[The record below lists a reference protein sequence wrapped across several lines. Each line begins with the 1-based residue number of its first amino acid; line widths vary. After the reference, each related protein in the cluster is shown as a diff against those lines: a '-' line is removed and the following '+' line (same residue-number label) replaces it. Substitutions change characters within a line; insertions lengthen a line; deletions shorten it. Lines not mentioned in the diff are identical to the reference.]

1 LPLSEG
7 TGAALSPVDAAA
19 GVSPCACAK
28 EKRPPASVKAV
39 AASSENRV
47 GRGRFMV
54 SGLKRQEGPSCD
66 DSNQQRIAHETIES
80 DYLYQ
85 VGCEVLICGGGK
97 IRLPSEGIFIS

>member
-1 LPLSEG
+1 
-7 TGAALSPVDAAA
+7 
-19 GVSPCACAK
+19 
-28 EKRPPASVKAV
+28 VKAV
-39 AASSENRV
+39 AASSENRVGRV

-85 VGCEVLICGGGK
+85 VGCEVLICGCGK

>member
-1 LPLSEG
+1 
-7 TGAALSPVDAAA
+7 
-19 GVSPCACAK
+19 
-28 EKRPPASVKAV
+28 
-39 AASSENRV
+39 
-47 GRGRFMV
+47 MV

>member
-1 LPLSEG
+1 
-7 TGAALSPVDAAA
+7 
-19 GVSPCACAK
+19 
-28 EKRPPASVKAV
+28 
-39 AASSENRV
+39 
-47 GRGRFMV
+47 MV

-85 VGCEVLICGGGK
+85 VGCEVLICGCGK